1 MSTEV
6 GRMSE
11 RNVTDD
17 SRQVCTILCRSLE
30 ELSRTVQL
38 SMRIR
43 GEHKPVRRID
53 IRTSRKSDEYDP
65 APLQHVMYTNSNS
78 RARRRT
84 VHVSW
89 HMI

>member
-6 GRMSE
+6 GGMSE

-38 SMRIR
+38 SLTSSFVVSICKST
-43 GEHKPVRRID
+43 GRRKESEEN
-53 IRTSRKSDEYDP
+53 TSQLDE
-65 APLQHVMYTNSNS
+65 
-78 RARRRT
+78 
-84 VHVSW
+84 
-89 HMI
+89 